1 VLHLFPYR
9 QFDDLHVHV
18 SGETEEIVSR
28 GRTGREGGRE
38 NGAGEGARHLHDHGP
53 FRLFG
58 FVVYLRGPKGGS
70 RVMFSVSQVE
80 KASEMVAKLLIP
92 IDDAVNSQKMEVG
105 RDEGREARQK
115 DG

>member
-1 VLHLFPYR
+1 
-9 QFDDLHVHV
+9 
-18 SGETEEIVSR
+18 
-28 GRTGREGGRE
+28 
-38 NGAGEGARHLHDHGP
+38 
-53 FRLFG
+53 
-58 FVVYLRGPKGGS
+58 
-70 RVMFSVSQVE
+70 MFSVSQVE